1 MGNIDVIYK
10 ERENDHLPES
20 PNRFE
25 FIAIAVHHKQSLQP
39 AAERAHY
46 S

>member
-1 MGNIDVIYK
+1 MLFTKNVKMTTY
-10 ERENDHLPES
+10 LS
-20 PNRFE
+20 PNQSE